1 MNTPLRYARLSNVNR
16 TAIEVPKPS
25 NMKGRDSNVSLSLCF
40 ISAKNSSRKFFFTNR
55 YFITVTM
62 SKTKKHI
69 EKINDIFSLNARE
82 KLSEPTAA
90 VHIASM
96 IFLPLN
102 SNTIG
107 SNMTMSKPATYVT
120 TDFQWD
126 STNR

>member
-25 NMKGRDSNVSLSLCF
+25 NMKGRDLKVSLSLCF

-55 YFITVTM
+55 YFITVTRT
-62 SKTKKHI
+62 KTKKHI
-69 EKINDIFSLNARE
+69 EKMSDIFPLNARE

-90 VHIASM
+90 GHIASM
-96 IFLPLN
+96 MFLPLK
-102 SNTIG
+102 SKTIG

-120 TDFQWD
+120 TDFQLD